1 MLLLGLITSPF
12 EVIIYLLILV
22 LALTVHEAAHAY
34 MAHLLGDD
42 TAKHMGRLTLNPLA
56 HLDLWGSILMLVA
69 GFGWGKPVMVN
80 PLHFENPK
88 LDNITVALA
97 GPVSNFLLA
106 CLLGLLIRFIP
117 MPALIQSGLALG
129 VLLNLTLMV
138 FNLLPIPPLD
148 GSKFLT
154 LFLKDTTYLYFEQF
168 GFYILMA
175 LIIFDTQIPVI
186 PFILNHVVSFIF
198 NFLVGHPIS
207 L

>member
-1 MLLLGLITSPF
+1 MLLLGLITSPV